1 MAVKVLDF
9 DFAAAVAKCSGKEF
23 GEAACTVL
31 AACSLAY
38 CELLLPRSIDLGSA
52 AVPAYQQAWETVNA
66 ATASRIR

>member
-23 GEAACTVL
+23 GETTCTVL

-38 CELLLPRSIDLGSA
+38 CELLLHLPGGTLRS
-52 AVPAYQQAWETVNA
+52 
-66 ATASRIR
+66 R